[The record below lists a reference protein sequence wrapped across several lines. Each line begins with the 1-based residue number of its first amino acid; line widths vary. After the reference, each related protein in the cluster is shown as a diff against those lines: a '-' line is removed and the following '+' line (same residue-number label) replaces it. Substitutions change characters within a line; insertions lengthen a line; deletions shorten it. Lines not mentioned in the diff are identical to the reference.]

1 MTAEYEGFTL
11 CLPKDMKVLFGAE
24 ICPGTSQGADTN
36 SSPENEFQPA
46 ALGGM
51 PTSGKMICK

>member
-11 CLPKDMKVLFGAE
+11 CLPKDMKVFFSAE

-36 SSPENEFQPA
+36 SNSENEFQSA
-46 ALGGM
+46 ALGGV
-51 PTSGKMICK
+51 PTSGKMNCK